1 MTLNY
6 GEKSITNAGLPT
18 SQSSTVSYVLPTQM
32 LGVGTHQLVASYPG
46 DPSFHAS
53 HGSYIYNVTQAQGVI
68 DDFFPIG
75 DTVANAP
82 VKLAAQIG
90 FASLGFAPYGG
101 TITVSDITSGTRVVL
116 GKGKVDSSLY
126 GGYWTATVNVPTPG
140 TRTLRLDYTGDSNV
154 KGVSQT
160 YYVPFTAND
169 YSYLNLSTNVTSSFG
184 GQPVTLSASVGS
196 NIPLHVATGTVTFF
210 NGSIALGGV
219 SVPKNGTAVF
229 VTRKLPAGNNNLTAS
244 YSGDAILTP
253 SVSSPVA
260 EVVSDY
266 ILQIIPSTV
275 TVKQSHSANITLNL
289 IPQGGFTNP
298 VQLGCVNLPADV
310 TCKFSKS
317 TITLDGSDPATAA
330 LTLKVGASA
339 TVSQKPL
346 VVTITA
352 TSVAGTSPKKAS
364 LGLIIKK

>member
-1 MTLNY
+1 MSSPRRCSASAPIN
-6 GEKSITNAGLPT
+6 S
-18 SQSSTVSYVLPTQM
+18 SQATQVIRA
-32 LGVGTHQLVASYPG
+32 LALATG
-46 DPSFHAS
+46 S
-53 HGSYIYNVTQAQGVI
+53 HTYSVTQAQGVI
-68 DDFFPIG
+68 EDFFPIG

-82 VKLAAQIG
+82 VQLAAQIG

-101 TITVSDITSGTRVVL
+101 TITVSDITTGTRVVL

-169 YSYLNLSTNVTSSFG
+169 YSYVSLSSNVTNSFG
-184 GQPVTLSASVGS
+184 GQPVTLSAAVGS
-196 NIPLHVATGTVTFF
+196 NMPLHVATGTVTFY

-229 VTRKLPAGNNNLTAS
+229 TTHKLPAGNNSLTAS

-253 SVSSPVA
+253 SVSAPVV
-260 EVVSDY
+260 ETVSDY
-266 ILQIIPSTV
+266 ILQVIPSTV
-275 TVKQSHSANITLNL
+275 TVKQGQSGNITLNL
-289 IPQGGFTNP
+289 IPEGGFANP
-298 VQLGCVNLPADV
+298 VQLACSNLPADV

-317 TITLDGSDPATAA
+317 TITLNGTDPATAA
-330 LTLKVGASA
+330 LTLKVGESA
-339 TVSQKPL
+339 VVSQKA
-346 VVTITA
+346 VTVTVTA
-352 TSVAGTSPKKAS
+352 TSVAGTTPKKGS
-364 LGLIIKK
+364 LNLTIKK